1 MHHHHTP
8 LRNKEFWVLEEV
20 ERGQSYFRNQDTV
33 CLIQVARTS
42 AVAAAAAVERN
53 RVGEANPNWEEIPSR
68 PMATEKMATLGK
80 GEEQHMKA

>member
-1 MHHHHTP
+1 MCHHHTP

-42 AVAAAAAVERN
+42 AAAAAAVGRN
-53 RVGEANPNWEEIPSR
+53 RVGEANSNWEEIPSR
-68 PMATEKMATLGK
+68 PMGTGKMATLGK
-80 GEEQHMKA
+80 GEEQHTRV